1 MEGDTMSALMKEQM
15 NLLPDDTQAQWQAV
29 LAKDERSDGQF
40 VFAVSSTRIY
50 CRPSCPSRRPHR
62 ERVSFFQLPEQAEQA
77 GFRACLRCHP
87 RDARARD
94 PQIQMAQE
102 VCRVID
108 ENDGEPVTLA
118 TLSSQLGVSS
128 FHLQRTF
135 KSIMG
140 ITPKDYAETSRV
152 NRFKQGVRK
161 GEAITNAIYDAGF
174 GSSSRLYESASA
186 QLGMTPATYGKGG
199 RGAVINYAIVE
210 TPLGRLLV
218 AATSK
223 GVCSVML
230 GDSEASLKADLLHEF
245 PAAEIRED
253 EKPLRSSLRAIVEHL
268 KHKSPHIDL
277 PLDIQATAFQR
288 QVWEQLRGIPYG
300 ETHSYS
306 EVAKA
311 IGQQKAVRAVAR
323 ACATNP
329 VALVIPCHRVIR
341 EDKSLGGYRWGLE
354 RKKKLLERE
363 KAVSSKQ

>member
-1 MEGDTMSALMKEQM
+1 MSALMKEQM
-15 NLLPDDTQAQWQAV
+15 NLLPEDHELQWQAV
-29 LAKDERSDGQF
+29 LAKDARLDGQF
-40 VFAVSSTRIY
+40 VFAVSSTGIY

-77 GFRACLRCHP
+77 GFRACRRCHP
-87 RDARARD
+87 RDSRARD
-94 PQIQMAQE
+94 PQIRMAQE
-102 VCRVID
+102 VCRLID
-108 ENDGEPVTLA
+108 ENGGEPITLS
-118 TLSSQLGVSS
+118 TLSSELGVSS

-135 KSIMG
+135 KSVMG

-161 GEAITNAIYDAGF
+161 GDAITSAIYDAGF

-186 QLGMTPATYGKGG
+186 KLGMTPATYGKGG

-210 TPLGRLLV
+210 TELGRLLV
-218 AATSK
+218 AATNK

-230 GDSEASLKADLLHEF
+230 GDSDASLKADLLKEF
-245 PAAEIRED
+245 PLAEIRLD
-253 EKPLRSSLRAIVEHL
+253 EKPLRASVSAIVEHL
-268 KHKSPHIDL
+268 KSKSPHIDL
-277 PLDIQATAFQR
+277 PVDIRATAFQR
-288 QVWEQLRGIPYG
+288 QVWEALRAIPYG
-300 ETHSYS
+300 QTHSYS

-311 IGQQKAVRAVAR
+311 IGQETAVRAVAR

-363 KAVSSKQ
+363 ARTK